1 MAGIRASAAKT
12 RTTRSA
18 SRAGASGH
26 GSWRHEGHVVRPAG
40 QMPLCTVCVTL
51 WTTEV
56 DRCKNT
62 ARAGLHVQSHGKRQ
76 ELPSSPGR
84 LSLQVR
90 GLSGTYSLASGHPR
104 TIHTLLWITMWM
116 HPLQGVY
123 PPVDNSVHNAI
134 SARQRAPSSVI

>member
-1 MAGIRASAAKT
+1 M
-12 RTTRSA
+12 
-18 SRAGASGH
+18 
-26 GSWRHEGHVVRPAG
+26 
-40 QMPLCTVCVTL
+40 
-51 WTTEV
+51 
-56 DRCKNT
+56 
-62 ARAGLHVQSHGKRQ
+62 QSHGKRQ

-116 HPLQGVY
+116 YTLQSVDAL
-123 PPVDNSVHNAI
+123 VDNSVHNMI